1 MLSVVVPTYRKA
13 DLLRRT
19 LEALSE
25 QQLPEAVEWEVVVVD
40 DGSDDDGATAGVL
53 GDLSARLPLVEAGS
67 GRNEGRARAR
77 NRGWRAARGRWV
89 LFLDDDIVLRPGALA
104 AHVEAQREREGVHLG
119 TVVTAPEIVD
129 STLFAYLD
137 TRGVA
142 KCAPGVEVP
151 ARYLLTQNVSIPRE
165 ALEAV
170 DGFDEDFGAYG
181 FEDMEIAFRLE
192 DVAGVRFY
200 SLPDA
205 VGEHVHH
212 HGLDEYLEKKIVCG
226 RETLPR
232 LAELHPHRL
241 AEMRLDVLPGLG
253 ARAGAG
259 RRAVASA
266 LALSWWLGLPAAT
279 RALVGRWPGWL
290 AGGLR
295 HRAYDYL
302 VLSAYAAGLR
312 SRESARSGR

>member
-19 LEALSE
+19 LEALAD
-25 QQLPEAVEWEVVVVD
+25 QWLPDAVEWEVVVVD
-40 DGSDDDGATAGVL
+40 DGSDDEGATDAVL
-53 GDLSARLPLVEAGS
+53 EDLAARIPLVEAGC

-77 NRGWRAARGRWV
+77 NRGWRAARGRWI
-89 LFLDDDIVLRPGALA
+89 LFLDDDIVLRSGALV
-104 AHVEAQREREGVHLG
+104 AHVEAQRAREGVHLG

-129 STLFAYLD
+129 SALFDYLD

-142 KCAPGVEVP
+142 KCPPASEVP
-151 ARYLLTQNVSIPRE
+151 SRYLLTQNVSIPRA
-165 ALEAV
+165 ALERV
-170 DGFDEDFGAYG
+170 GGFDEDFGAYG

-192 DVAGVRFY
+192 DHAGMRFY
-200 SLPDA
+200 ALPAA

-212 HGLDEYLEKKIVCG
+212 HSLDEYLQKKVVCG

-241 AEMRLDVLPGLG
+241 AEMKLDVLPGLS
-253 ARAGAG
+253 ANAAAS
-259 RRAVASA
+259 RRALAVA
-266 LALSWWLGLPAAT
+266 LAASWSLGFPGLV
-279 RALVGRWPGWL
+279 RALLLRWPDG
-290 AGGLR
+290 AFSALR
-295 HRAYDYL
+295 HRAYDYA

-312 SRESARSGR
+312 QRTSAISDH

>member
-13 DLLRRT
+13 EQLRRT

-25 QQLPEAVEWEVVVVD
+25 QQLPETFEWEVVVVD
-40 DGSDDDGATAGVL
+40 DGSDDAGATALVL
-53 GDLSARLPLVEAGS
+53 EELSGRLPLVAAGS

-89 LFLDDDIVLRPGALA
+89 LFLDDDIVLRSGALT
-104 AHVEAQREREGVHLG
+104 AHAEAQRAREGVHLG
-119 TVVTAPEIVD
+119 MVVTAPEIVD
-129 STLFAYLD
+129 STLFEYLD

-142 KCAPGVEVP
+142 KCAPGAEVP
-151 ARYLLTQNVSIPRE
+151 ARYLLTQNVSIPRA
-165 ALEAV
+165 ALERV

-192 DVAGVRFY
+192 EIAGTRFY
-200 SLPDA
+200 SLPEA

-212 HGLDEYLEKKIVCG
+212 HSLDEYLDKKVVCG

-253 ARAGAG
+253 VRPSGR
-259 RRAVASA
+259 RRAVAA
-266 LALSWWLGLPAAT
+266 VLALSWSAGLPAMA
-279 RALVGRWPGWL
+279 RALVRRWPGDL
-290 AGGLR
+290 AGRLR

-312 SRESARSGR
+312 SRMSARFGG